1 MKIIQRAII
10 TSLFLAG
17 VNARLGRKRVGGRGY
32 EAITEEIDVV
42 VVFEDD
48 DADAFTEMSD
58 TFTGLAEDVE
68 VHSMLKR
75 LKMATLRA
83 KPTVSIPLLL
93 HTSLMC
99 FCGLIV

>member
-1 MKIIQRAII
+1 MKVIQRAII

-17 VNARLGRKRVGGRGY
+17 TNARLGRKRVGGRGY
-32 EAITEEIDVV
+32 ESITEEIDVV

-83 KPTVSIPLLL
+83 KPSVSILSLRRTLL
-93 HTSLMC
+93 
-99 FCGLIV
+99 I